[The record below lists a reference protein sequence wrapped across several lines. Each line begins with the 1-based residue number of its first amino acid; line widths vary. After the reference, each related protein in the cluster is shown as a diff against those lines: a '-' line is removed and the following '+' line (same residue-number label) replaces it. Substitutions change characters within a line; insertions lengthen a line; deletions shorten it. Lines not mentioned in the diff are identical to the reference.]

1 MTRRN
6 RSPEENERRAKIREL
21 LQAANIGNMKDI
33 QELFKETIAEFMENG
48 LEAELD
54 DELGYSKYDYKSKN
68 TDNSRNGHSEKTLR
82 TSFGNVELSVPRDRK
97 SEFEPQLL
105 KKNQTSISQDIE
117 EKIIS
122 MYAKGMS
129 TDDISDHVR
138 DIYGISVSD
147 TTVSRITDK
156 ILPLAREWQQRP
168 LESVYAVVYLDA
180 IHYHVRSEG
189 QIVKKAV
196 YIAIA
201 IDLDGHKDVLGMWV
215 GENESAKYWASV
227 LNSLKNRGV
236 EDIFIA
242 CTDNLKGFDSAINAV
257 FPNTEIQNC
266 IIHQLRNS
274 GKYVS
279 YKDIKELMNDLKAVY
294 TAPDEQSALG
304 ALEYLHDERDRRIQ
318 QTAEESDQSEVS
330 IPDRRQPLQNVIPCY
345 DRYNEKMDRP
355 SRRLG
360 KDTRSTVHILR
371 WKDAGIGQNDSAKK
385 RRQSP
390 NHISLTYGSGT
401 VMVLTGWGETVKM
414 IYTERPKRMTIL
426 RFGDGYTESGI
437 DSERYQDIKTDASDL
452 SIQGIVKARV

>member
-6 RSPEENERRAKIREL
+6 RTPEENERRAKIREL
-21 LQAANIGNMKDI
+21 LQAANIGSMKDI

-68 TDNSRNGHSEKTLR
+68 TDNSSNGHSEKTLR

-105 KKNQTSISQDIE
+105 KKNQTSISQDIG

-122 MYAKGMS
+122 MYAKGIS

-227 LNSLKNRGV
+227 LNSLRNRGV

-294 TAPDEQSALG
+294 TAPDEQSAFG
-304 ALEYLHDERDRRIQ
+304 ALEAFGDKWDKKYPKI
-318 QTAEESDQSEVS
+318 SKS
-330 IPDRRQPLQNVIPCY
+330 
-345 DRYNEKMDRP
+345 
-355 SRRLG
+355 
-360 KDTRSTVHILR
+360 
-371 WKDAGIGQNDSAKK
+371 WKDNW
-385 RRQSP
+385 P
-390 NHISLTYGSGT
+390 NLSTYFKYPQEIRK
-401 VMVLTGWGETVKM
+401 L
-414 IYTERPKRMTIL
+414 IYTTNAIEGFNRQL
-426 RFGDGYTESGI
+426 RKVTKAKSVFPTDDSLFKMLYLAMI
-437 DSERYQDIKTDASDL
+437 DITRKWTGRRVDWGKIHAQL
-452 SIQGIVKARV
+452 SIYFEERMPE